1 MGEDILDPSLRPPSP
16 GCCGVLGV
24 ALPSPGLGSLI
35 CHTRDRARPSALPPA
50 PEWGRDGFG
59 VAGEG
64 FLEEVQ
70 ESAA

>member
-1 MGEDILDPSLRPPSP
+1 MDPSLRPPSP
-16 GCCGVLGV
+16 RCCGVLGV

-35 CHTRDRARPSALPPA
+35 CHTRDRARPSAFPLA
-50 PEWGRDGFG
+50 PKWGRDGFG
-59 VAGEG
+59 VVGEG